1 MPRLL
6 HMADVHLGARHR
18 DLGEAATRQRERQLA
33 AFRRGLEAG
42 LAARVDVALICG
54 DLFDSNAQPR
64 RTVEVAATELR
75 RLTEKGIR
83 VVLIPGTHDSYEAG
97 SIYRVFDLRLMAGL
111 SEGSDLLT
119 VLTPERPDVVFRD
132 VDLVVYGRVAATK
145 RVSRSPLADFTTAAE
160 SRGRWRVAMIHG
172 SMVIPG
178 KVEQDDVIFSSTEVA
193 ASGLDYLAL
202 GHWHSWLTGQAGS
215 TTWAYPGAPEP
226 LALDQTG
233 AGRVAIVNLEERAGE
248 RVVTVEPV
256 TVGRTRFGSLELAA
270 TEIPSQAALVNR
282 LMGLADPDLILDV
295 RVGGV
300 ATQRLDI
307 DTDAVARELSVSFL
321 KLRIQDRSVAALP
334 EGPLPPPDTIAGAFM
349 RDLEA
354 RITAAEAIGDEGAA
368 EEAREALQLG
378 RLLIDDPRHVDLV

>member
-256 TVGRTRFGSLELAA
+256 TVGRTRFGALELAA

>member
-172 SMVIPG
+172 SMIIPG

-256 TVGRTRFGSLELAA
+256 TVGRTRFGALELAA

>member
-18 DLGEAATRQRERQLA
+18 DLGEAAARQRERQLA
-33 AFRRGLEAG
+33 AFRRGLDAG
-42 LAARVDVALICG
+42 LAAHVDVALVCG

-119 VLTPERPDVVFRD
+119 VLTPDRPDVVFRD
-132 VDLVVYGRVAATK
+132 LDLVVYGRVAATK
-145 RVSRSPLADFTTAAE
+145 HASRSPLADFTTAAE
-160 SRGRWRVAMIHG
+160 SRARWRVAMIHG

-233 AGRVAIVNLEERAGE
+233 AGRVAIVTLEERAGE

-256 TVGRTRFGSLELAA
+256 TVGRTRFGSLELDA
-270 TEIPSQAALVNR
+270 TEVPSQAALVNR
-282 LMGLADPDLILDV
+282 LMGLADADLIMDV

-300 ATQRLDI
+300 ATDRLDI
-307 DTDAVARELSVSFL
+307 DTDAVSRELSASFL
-321 KLRIQDRSVAALP
+321 KLRVQDRSVAALP
-334 EGPLPPPDTIAGAFM
+334 DGPLPPPDTVAGAFM

-354 RITAAEAIGDEGAA
+354 RIAAAEALGDENTAA
-368 EEAREALQLG
+368 EAREALALG
-378 RLLIDDPRHVDLV
+378 RLLLDDPRQVDLV